1 MSKGIIFTVDADG
14 ALNAMRPSAPRD
26 EDFMQQLVARYP
38 ELIADHDGRLLLIRR
53 EQPIAD
59 KEDGGGR
66 WSVDHLFV
74 TRSGVPVLVELKRAK
89 DTRLRR
95 EVVGQMLDYAANGTA
110 YWRAGKV
117 AQSFASTAT
126 EQGADA
132 DELLAEFL
140 DGASGPEDFWEQV
153 DANFAAG
160 RVKMVFVADEI
171 PSELARIIEFLNE
184 QMRADVRGVELGW
197 FESDTG
203 VTALAPRIIGETER
217 AQSSKANRSDL
228 SPISREEWIAQNVA
242 ADDQAAAFHFIEVVA
257 EAGGHAEVTRAQGSL
272 IAVFDD
278 GDRTLFPMKMTKNGV
293 QLCLQYIRS
302 YPGFEDEE
310 ARAELYR
317 NLEAA
322 VGPLSSDSLT
332 GYPGFSFNRL
342 ADEDVRARVAGVLR
356 QLVKV
361 SGEAAKNAG
370 GR

>member
-1 MSKGIIFTVDADG
+1 
-14 ALNAMRPSAPRD
+14 
-26 EDFMQQLVARYP
+26 MQQLVAKYP

-53 EQPIAD
+53 EHPIAD
-59 KEDGGGR
+59 REDGGGR

-74 TRSGVPVLVELKRAK
+74 TRGAVPVLVELKRAK

-117 AQSFASTAT
+117 AQSFASTAA
-126 EQGADA
+126 EHGVDP

-140 DGASGPEDFWEQV
+140 NGASEPDEFWEQV

-197 FESDTG
+197 FESDAG

-217 AQSSKANRSDL
+217 AQSSKANRSEL
-228 SPISREEWIAQNVA
+228 SPVSREDWISQNIPHDQQASAQ
-242 ADDQAAAFHFIEVVA
+242 HFVDLVT
-257 EAGGHAEVTRAQGSL
+257 EAGGHAEVTRAQGSI
-272 IAVFDD
+272 IAVFDQ
-278 GDRTLFPMKMTKNGV
+278 GDRTLFPMKMTRNGV

-302 YPGFEDEE
+302 YPGFEEE
-310 ARAELYR
+310 GARAQLYQEL
-317 NLEAA
+317 ETA
-322 VGPLSSDSLT
+322 VGPLSSTSLS
-332 GYPGFSFNRL
+332 GYPGFPFDRL
-342 ADEDVRARVAGVLR
+342 ARESSSRLVADILR
-356 QLVKV
+356 RLAET
-361 SGEAAKNAG
+361 SFSATLTSAAG
-370 GR
+370 SQ

>member
-1 MSKGIIFTVDADG
+1 MSKGIIFTVDANG

-74 TRSGVPVLVELKRAK
+74 TRSAVPVLVELKRAK

-117 AQSFASTAT
+117 AQSFASTAAKH
-126 EQGADA
+126 GADP

-140 DGASGPEDFWEQV
+140 EGASDPEDFWEQI

-197 FESDTG
+197 FESDSG

-228 SPISREEWIAQNVA
+228 SPVSKEEWIAQNVA
-242 ADDQAAAFHFIEVVA
+242 PEEQAAALNFIDVVT
-257 EAGGHAEVTRAQGSL
+257 EAGGHAEVTKAQGSL
-272 IAVFDD
+272 IAVFDV
-278 GDRTLFPMKMTKNGV
+278 GDRTVFPMKMTKNGV

-302 YPGFEDEE
+302 YPDFEEE
-310 ARAELYR
+310 SSRALLVQEV
-317 NLEAA
+317 ESA
-322 VGPLSSDSLT
+322 VGSLSSSSLS
-332 GYPGFSFNRL
+332 GFPGFAFEHMVSEQTREAL
-342 ADEDVRARVAGVLR
+342 VSILR
-356 QLVKV
+356 R
-361 SGEAAKNAG
+361 NFT
-370 GR
+370 